1 MRNISCYKLF
11 LSYVLNVSKRT
22 FSTFFFRFPLV
33 AFLFFITFAISIN
46 EKHDKKIAIMEQTN
60 SNYSII
66 ADYYSEHYNELKLYV
81 MSRSLPADE
90 AEDIVQNTF
99 VRLLRGDKMI
109 TPVTLPC
116 FVYTI
121 AKNLIIDYYRR
132 KHKIEEYEH
141 FLGASDWMGRYD
153 VDGES
158 VFSAQQTNEILE
170 RGIAR
175 LTEKRSKV
183 YRLNLF
189 EGMQV
194 SEIAQNLNIG
204 YKAAE
209 NRLTLARKEIRDYM
223 KKELAS

>member
-1 MRNISCYKLF
+1 
-11 LSYVLNVSKRT
+11 
-22 FSTFFFRFPLV
+22 
-33 AFLFFITFAISIN
+33 
-46 EKHDKKIAIMEQTN
+46 MEQTN

-90 AEDIVQNTF
+90 AEDIVQNIF

-153 VDGES
+153 IDGES
-158 VFSAQQTNEILE
+158 VFSAQQINEILE

-194 SEIAQNLNIG
+194 SEIAQSLNLG

-223 KKELAS
+223 KKSWLVKMLVNSFCLFLLPC

>member
-1 MRNISCYKLF
+1 
-11 LSYVLNVSKRT
+11 
-22 FSTFFFRFPLV
+22 
-33 AFLFFITFAISIN
+33 
-46 EKHDKKIAIMEQTN
+46 MEQTN

-132 KHKIEEYEH
+132 KH
-141 FLGASDWMGRYD
+141 WMGRYD

-194 SEIAQNLNIG
+194 SEIAQSLNLG

>member
-1 MRNISCYKLF
+1 
-11 LSYVLNVSKRT
+11 
-22 FSTFFFRFPLV
+22 
-33 AFLFFITFAISIN
+33 
-46 EKHDKKIAIMEQTN
+46 MEQTN

-141 FLGASDWMGRYD
+141 FLGATDWMGRYD

-194 SEIAQNLNIG
+194 SDHQIFDRFHKYNLRSD
-204 YKAAE
+204 KA
-209 NRLTLARKEIRDYM
+209 RTGKMARKEIRDYM

>member
-1 MRNISCYKLF
+1 MRNISCYKLY

-22 FSTFFFRFPLV
+22 FSTFFF
-33 AFLFFITFAISIN
+33 AFLWWLSFFLLPLQYRYTKNMI
-46 EKHDKKIAIMEQTN
+46 KKIAIMEQTN
-60 SNYSII
+60 LNYSII

-194 SEIAQNLNIG
+194 SEIAQSLNLG

>member
-1 MRNISCYKLF
+1 MGNLAHLHSFEEIQAVNLAS
-11 LSYVLNVSKRT
+11 
-22 FSTFFFRFPLV
+22 
-33 AFLFFITFAISIN
+33 
-46 EKHDKKIAIMEQTN
+46 
-60 SNYSII
+60 
-66 ADYYSEHYNELKLYV
+66 
-81 MSRSLPADE
+81 
-90 AEDIVQNTF
+90 
-99 VRLLRGDKMI
+99 LLREPGNA
-109 TPVTLPC
+109 TLQNL
-116 FVYTI
+116 VGLLG
-121 AKNLIIDYYRR
+121 LIIDYYRR

-141 FLGASDWMGRYD
+141 FLGATDWMGRYE

-194 SEIAQNLNIG
+194 SEIAQSLNLG

>member
-1 MRNISCYKLF
+1 
-11 LSYVLNVSKRT
+11 
-22 FSTFFFRFPLV
+22 
-33 AFLFFITFAISIN
+33 
-46 EKHDKKIAIMEQTN
+46 MEQTN

-153 VDGES
+153 IDGES
-158 VFSAQQTNEILE
+158 VFSARQINEILE

-189 EGMQV
+189 GGKDARRGGPEGPGGPGGPGGRPNFHGRPFNGGFGGGRPGGRMF
-194 SEIAQNLNIG
+194 
-204 YKAAE
+204 
-209 NRLTLARKEIRDYM
+209 
-223 KKELAS
+223 

>member
-1 MRNISCYKLF
+1 
-11 LSYVLNVSKRT
+11 
-22 FSTFFFRFPLV
+22 
-33 AFLFFITFAISIN
+33 
-46 EKHDKKIAIMEQTN
+46 MEQTN

-141 FLGASDWMGRYD
+141 FLGATDWMGRYD

-183 YRLNLF
+183 YCLNLF

-194 SEIAQNLNIG
+194 SEIAQSLNLG

>member
-1 MRNISCYKLF
+1 
-11 LSYVLNVSKRT
+11 
-22 FSTFFFRFPLV
+22 
-33 AFLFFITFAISIN
+33 
-46 EKHDKKIAIMEQTN
+46 MEQTK

-132 KHKIEEYEH
+132 KHKIEECEH
-141 FLGASDWMGRYD
+141 FLGVSDWMGRYD
-153 VDGES
+153 IDANRFSLPGRSTRFWS
-158 VFSAQQTNEILE
+158 VALPGSRKRE
-170 RGIAR
+170 AR
-175 LTEKRSKV
+175 FT
-183 YRLNLF
+183 
-189 EGMQV
+189 
-194 SEIAQNLNIG
+194 A
-204 YKAAE
+204 
-209 NRLTLARKEIRDYM
+209 
-223 KKELAS
+223 

>member
-1 MRNISCYKLF
+1 MI
-11 LSYVLNVSKRT
+11 
-22 FSTFFFRFPLV
+22 
-33 AFLFFITFAISIN
+33 
-46 EKHDKKIAIMEQTN
+46 KKIAIMEQTN

-141 FLGASDWMGRYD
+141 FLGASDWKGRYD

-194 SEIAQNLNIG
+194 SEIAKSLNLG

>member
-1 MRNISCYKLF
+1 MIK
-11 LSYVLNVSKRT
+11 T
-22 FSTFFFRFPLV
+22 
-33 AFLFFITFAISIN
+33 
-46 EKHDKKIAIMEQTN
+46 IAIMEQTN

-66 ADYYSEHYNELKLYV
+66 AEYYSEHYNELKLYV

-116 FVYTI
+116 LVYTI

-141 FLGASDWMGRYD
+141 SLCASDWKGRYD

-194 SEIAQNLNIG
+194 SEIAQSLNLG